1 MSKGTK
7 MALIIGGFVLM
18 VFFLVPSLVIGF
30 IALNPGGLAT
40 PWRSALGL

>member
-7 MALIIGGFVLM
+7 TALIIGGFVLM
-18 VFFLVPSLVIGF
+18 VVFLVPGLVIGF
-30 IALNPGGLAT
+30 IVINPGGLAT